1 MLSKSN
7 FKTVV
12 ALGLSS
18 LVISSC
24 STGYTYKKPESF
36 EEKISR
42 YEARSMNTNIVPEV
56 QINEKFS
63 YKTKR
68 SRGPASVSDTSD
80 RDDGLNQ
87 YNNKR
92 LYFLTLYSQ
101 YKEIM
106 PLASSDTV
114 GLELN
119 HCPSFHTSYLSHN
132 ESTPMRSTTKE
143 YKLPFNDMKM
153 MSNSNFMA
161 SYPEFYLPVAKSST
175 RPRVIDVA
183 LKDNLSA
190 KETKELI
197 EQSINVHLSKTY
209 SELSELCDTGSSSN
223 YYIYEN
229 LMTHIKSR
237 NKISADK
244 SGLQTL
250 FKTTLFSNMALTNSI
265 KKHQKTKS
273 RGIASFAQKQSF
285 DKEVIKRLEV
295 PWVESY
301 LQSK

>member
-7 FKTVV
+7 FKTAV

-18 LVISSC
+18 IVISSC

-36 EEKISR
+36 DEKISR
-42 YEARSMNTNIVPEV
+42 YEARSRNTNLVPEV
-56 QINEKFS
+56 QISEKFS
-63 YKTKR
+63 YREKR
-68 SRGPASVSDTSD
+68 GRGPASISEESD

-101 YKEIM
+101 YKEMM

-119 HCPSFHTSYLSHN
+119 HCPSFHTSYLTYN
-132 ESTPMRSTTKE
+132 ESAPMKSSSKK

-153 MSNSNFMA
+153 MSDANFMA
-161 SYPEFYLPVAKSST
+161 NYPEFFLPVAKSST
-175 RPRVIDVA
+175 RPRVIDIA
-183 LKDNLSA
+183 ITKKLSA
-190 KETKELI
+190 KETKELV
-197 EQSINVHLSKTY
+197 EQSIDLHLSKTY

-229 LMTHIKSR
+229 LMTHIKTKS
-237 NKISADK
+237 KISPDK
-244 SGLQTL
+244 VGLQTL

-265 KKHQKTKS
+265 KKYQKTKS
-273 RGIASFAQKQSF
+273 RGIASYAHKQSF

-301 LQSK
+301 LKSK